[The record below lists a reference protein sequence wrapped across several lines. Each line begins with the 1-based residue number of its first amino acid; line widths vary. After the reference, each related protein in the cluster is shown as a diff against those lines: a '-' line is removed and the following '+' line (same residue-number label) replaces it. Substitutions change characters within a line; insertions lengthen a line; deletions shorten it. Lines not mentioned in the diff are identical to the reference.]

1 MKILTVIAHPNEGSF
16 THALMNEF
24 ISSAK
29 SAGNTVDVAD
39 LYAEGFDPCFNMHD
53 IALYGGTGE
62 VSDKIAN
69 EHKRVMDTDAIALF
83 FPIWWWSMP
92 AMLKGWVD
100 RVFTSGFAFTFE
112 DGNTKGLLTHRKA
125 AMFCPAASDHG
136 FYRRYGYHNA
146 LQRQN
151 DAGVFGYCGIADVET
166 HIFPNAEGSDETRA
180 SHLAHARQAGQ
191 SFAQSSSLDDDI
203 FG

>member
-1 MKILTVIAHPNEGSF
+1 MKILAVIAHPNKESF

-24 ISSAK
+24 ISSTE
-29 SAGNTVDVAD
+29 SAGNTVVIAD

-53 IALYGGTGE
+53 IALYGGAGA
-62 VSDKIAN
+62 VSEEIAR
-69 EHKRVMDTDAIALF
+69 EHKRIMDAEAIVLF
-83 FPIWWWSMP
+83 FPVWWWSMP
-92 AMLKGWVD
+92 AILKGWVD

-112 DGNTKGLLTHRKA
+112 GGNTSGLLTHRKG

-146 LQRQN
+146 MQRQI
-151 DAGVFGYCGIADVET
+151 DAGVFGYSGIADVET
-166 HIFPNAEGSDETRA
+166 HIFPNTEGSDETRA

-191 SFAQSSSLDDDI
+191 SFAQSSSLGDKVFD
-203 FG
+203 